1 MLQLRSPAKSLIS
14 SRHCTPVRQDDDNL
28 TKTVKI
34 EKEKHHLSCRSLGRS
49 SDSPRSWQPVRSRKT
64 VKQCLTSSSILEQSD
79 VEAARVIFSGFT
91 ERDREAA
98 INSVISSTLFLC
110 SQFCDAI
117 HSRNDQHNL
126 SKAHA
131 HAFPSMI
138 NTHDVLERGPLTL
151 SNFTEFVTNQLG
163 SPAEA
168 ESGPADVYEWAAT
181 FVTEAPSLVERD
193 HAS

>member
-1 MLQLRSPAKSLIS
+1 M
-14 SRHCTPVRQDDDNL
+14 
-28 TKTVKI
+28 
-34 EKEKHHLSCRSLGRS
+34 S
-49 SDSPRSWQPVRSRKT
+49 SDSPTFWQPVGSRKT
-64 VKQCLTSSSILEQSD
+64 VKQCLTFISIVNPSD
-79 VEAARVIFSGFT
+79 VEAACVIFSGLT

-110 SQFCDAI
+110 SVFCDAI

-126 SKAHA
+126 SKAYA

-138 NTHDVLERGPLTL
+138 NTHDELERESLTL
-151 SNFTEFVTNQLG
+151 GTFTEYVTNQLG

-168 ESGPADVYEWAAT
+168 GSGPADVYEWAAT
-181 FVTEAPSLVERD
+181 FVTEAPCLVEID

>member
-1 MLQLRSPAKSLIS
+1 MKTEKRKVPPFPSNLREAERPSNI
-14 SRHCTPVRQDDDNL
+14 V
-28 TKTVKI
+28 
-34 EKEKHHLSCRSLGRS
+34 
-49 SDSPRSWQPVRSRKT
+49 QPVGSRKT
-64 VKQCLTSSSILEQSD
+64 VKRCLTFISILDPSD
-79 VEAARVIFSGFT
+79 VEGARVIFKCFT

-110 SQFCDAI
+110 LLFCDAI

-138 NTHDVLERGPLTL
+138 NTHDELERDPLTPGT
-151 SNFTEFVTNQLG
+151 FTEYVTNQFG

-181 FVTEAPSLVERD
+181 FVSEAPSLVERD
-193 HAS
+193 HVS